1 MSYLALARKY
11 RPQTFDEIVY
21 QGYVVKTLKNAIELN
36 RISHAYL
43 FTGPRGIGKTSTARI
58 FAKALNCLNPE
69 GVNPCNNCENC
80 VEITNG
86 TSLDVYEIDGAS
98 NRGIDEIRQLRE
110 SVKFLP
116 TKSKYKIYIID
127 EVHMLTEAAF
137 NALLKTL
144 EEPPPYVIFIFA
156 TTDAHRIPATI
167 LSRCQRFNFSKIPDN
182 FLLEHIKQILNN
194 ENIEYED
201 DALNLIVRNSDGC
214 VRDCL
219 SLLDQIVSYTGGKV
233 FLSDTK
239 YLLGLSEDNIIN
251 ELFEKIILKDKASV
265 KRLLNDIDLKGL
277 DYKYITEK
285 FLSYTKTLL
294 LLINFGDSETLI
306 LTDEE
311 KSFFNK
317 IKESVNESILYA
329 FHQVLLKILSDLKFY
344 SFEKDIFEIGV
355 FKLLNLEKIIP
366 LNKFGS
372 NDKLGSS
379 HNSIKEDSS
388 KNKAITRLTDK
399 DELWKNFIDKIGEK
413 RPNIASNL
421 GYGYLIDV
429 SNNQLIIGFSQ
440 EKVFHYN
447 IIMKSTNFEYVK
459 KAAEHFFDGVKDV
472 VVKLENGS
480 KKKGVIEKVA
490 ELETFK
496 EKMAKKELQENSAVK
511 LIQSEFEAKIIDIE
525 LDKS

>member
-21 QGYVVKTLKNAIELN
+21 QDYVVKTLKNAIELN

-167 LSRCQRFNFSKIPDN
+167 LSRCQRFNFSKIPD
-182 FLLEHIKQILNN
+182 LKLIEHIRSILER
-194 ENIEYED
+194 ENIEYEE
-201 DALNLIVRNSDGC
+201 DAVNLIVRNSDGC

-219 SLLDQIVSYTGGKV
+219 SLIDQVIAYTGGKV
-233 FLSDTK
+233 FLDDTK
-239 YLLGLSEDNIIN
+239 YLLGLSEDKIIN
-251 ELFEKIILKDKASV
+251 ELFEKIILKNNESIKQ
-265 KRLLNDIDLKGL
+265 LLSEIDLKGL
-277 DYKYITEK
+277 DYKYVVEK
-285 FLSYTKTLL
+285 FLSFTKTLL
-294 LLINFGDSETLI
+294 ILKQFNDKNDISLTNDERVFFDRLLDCVDDGCLFA
-306 LTDEE
+306 
-311 KSFFNK
+311 
-317 IKESVNESILYA
+317 V
-329 FHQVLLKILSDLKFY
+329 HQVLLKMYNDLRFY
-344 SFEKDIFEIGV
+344 SFDKDIFEIGV
-355 FKLLNLEKIIP
+355 FKLLNLEKILPISTFSSD
-366 LNKFGS
+366 NKMS
-372 NDKLGSS
+372 ENKDSKIRKMEPQPVTNLSDKDKLW
-379 HNSIKEDSS
+379 
-388 KNKAITRLTDK
+388 K
-399 DELWKNFIDKIGEK
+399 DFIDKLGEK

-421 GYGYLIDV
+421 GYGYLIEIEKDKLV
-429 SNNQLIIGFSQ
+429 IGFSE

-447 IIMKSTNFEYVK
+447 IIMKNGNLDYVK
-459 KAAEHFFDGVKDV
+459 KAAERFFEGVKDV
-472 VVKLENGS
+472 VIKLENGS
-480 KKKGVIEKVA
+480 KKKGVIEKVT
-490 ELETFK
+490 EIETFK
-496 EKMAKKELQENSAVK
+496 DKMLKNELKENSAVK
-511 LIQSEFEAKIIDIE
+511 LIENEFDATIKEIK
-525 LDKS
+525 LDK